1 VSGVSFGL
9 RPTVP
14 AVSERS
20 QTQSIH
26 APTPTWS
33 PLDPCTTHDYRRI
46 SGDHS
51 QRSTR

>member
-1 VSGVSFGL
+1 VSGVSSGL

-20 QTQSIH
+20 KTQSIH
-26 APTPTWS
+26 APTPIWS

-46 SGDHS
+46 PGEHS
-51 QRSTR
+51 QHGTR